1 MKFEVAEQLAKTNQ
15 LNNVHVKEIKKTIKW
30 LNNSKAKKTEQY
42 DKQIEKWVKLI
53 KDNEVEL

>member
-1 MKFEVAEQLAKTNQ
+1 MKFEIAEQLAKTNQ

-30 LNNSKAKKTEQY
+30 LNRVKAKKTEQY

-53 KDNEVEL
+53 RDNEVEL